1 MLKAEGKGL
10 NRHITFCLFCCH
22 IFYKS
27 IIYLHTKKN
36 KNSTGKTNLCQN
48 TKDALQKTVIQTV
61 NRCTAQTFYNFI
73 VTAVSAGKNH
83 GNP

>member
-27 IIYLHTKKN
+27 IIYLHTKKI
-36 KNSTGKTNLCQN
+36 KTQPAKQIFVK
-48 TKDALQKTVIQTV
+48 TQKTLYK
-61 NRCTAQTFYNFI
+61 RR
-73 VTAVSAGKNH
+73 
-83 GNP
+83 